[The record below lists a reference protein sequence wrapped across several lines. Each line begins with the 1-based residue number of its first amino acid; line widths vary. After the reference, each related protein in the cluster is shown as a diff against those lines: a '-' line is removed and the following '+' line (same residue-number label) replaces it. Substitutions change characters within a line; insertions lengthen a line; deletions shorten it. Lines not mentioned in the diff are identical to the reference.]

1 MNIVLNVIICPEYL
15 ILDQIDIKAMI
26 DKAKK
31 LILRTTDDEDAEPD
45 RRVKRRQK
53 CQCYLC

>member
-1 MNIVLNVIICPEYL
+1 MNIVLNVIICPGYL

-31 LILRTTDDEDAEPD
+31 FILRTTDDEDAGA
-45 RRVKRRQK
+45 
-53 CQCYLC
+53 

>member
-31 LILRTTDDEDAEPD
+31 FILRTTDDEDAGAW
-45 RRVKRRQK
+45 QTS
-53 CQCYLC
+53 